1 MKRFLSLIRVGAA
14 LCGRPGRQG
23 AHIGAPL
30 LLLLLAS
37 GPATAAIDP
46 FYLGLLRDG
55 QLSLDRKDYGTAARQ
70 LRLACFGMLEDPK
83 PLADCLAR
91 LLLAQDGANDLE
103 GVRDTFRRLI
113 EVEDRFKGYSQGE
126 ITPELRAALEAKLA
140 VRIPAATLASAPA
153 FRSTQGK
160 KTPSP
165 PAAGPAAAPAAGST
179 KGSAPAAS
187 GPAGKPAPASPL
199 AAQPQ
204 APEPKAAT
212 SQGPVKTSPAP
223 APAAATA
230 SGAADKPLTDA
241 ERKKLDQARQL
252 LAEQR
257 PSKELR
263 QAFELARSV
272 ADAHPGSKEA
282 QHLAAEGAYRISRW
296 SDATTYF
303 RRGGDPG
310 DGEPER
316 LFYLAVSLYESG
328 DAPGATAALKRA
340 LPNLKRT
347 PYVESYIKKIL
358 GQ

>member
-1 MKRFLSLIRVGAA
+1 MKRILSLIRVGAA
-14 LCGRPGRQG
+14 LGGRPGWQG
-23 AHIGAPL
+23 AHIRAPL

-46 FYLGLLRDG
+46 FYQGLLRDG
-55 QLSLDRKDYGTAARQ
+55 QQSLDRKDYGTASRQ
-70 LRLACFGMLEDPK
+70 LRLACFGMLDEPK

-91 LLLAQDGANDLE
+91 LLLAQDGANDTE
-103 GVRDTFRRLI
+103 GVRDTFRRLT
-113 EVEDRFKGYSQGE
+113 EVEDRFKAYSQGE
-126 ITPELRAALEAKLA
+126 IAPELRAALEAKLA
-140 VRIPAATLASAPA
+140 ARLPAATLASSPA
-153 FRSTQGK
+153 FRSTQAK
-160 KTPSP
+160 KTPAP
-165 PAAGPAAAPAAGST
+165 AGPAAAPAPSPAGPAH
-179 KGSAPAAS
+179 GAPAA
-187 GPAGKPAPASPL
+187 KTASPL
-199 AAQPQ
+199 AAQPP
-204 APEPKAAT
+204 APEP
-212 SQGPVKTSPAP
+212 GAP
-223 APAAATA
+223 AGPAKAPATPPSTTA
-230 SGAADKPLTDA
+230 VAADKPLTDA

-296 SDATTYF
+296 SDAATYF

-328 DAPGATAALKRA
+328 DAPGAAAALKRA

-347 PYVESYIKKIL
+347 PYVESYIKKIQ